1 MSAIAS
7 LHHPL
12 YASQRCCIST
22 VASLCEPGYI
32 YPRFSTPVELA
43 NLEGGAL

>member
-1 MSAIAS
+1 MRAIAS
-7 LHHPL
+7 HHPAL

-22 VASLCEPGYI
+22 LASCSEPGYI
-32 YPRFSTPVELA
+32 YPRFSPPVELA